1 MIMHTNDLHELLMQE
16 LHETAIA
23 GYLGVQKLAHT
34 HYTKGIGEL
43 NCTNGQHALIHSIQF
58 VLESRILQQSH
69 LVCCNP
75 CQSHADVSQVV
86 ALTL

>member
-1 MIMHTNDLHELLMQE
+1 MIPQTNGLRELLMQE

-23 GYLGVQKLAHT
+23 AHLGDEDLHM
-34 HYTKGIGEL
+34 HYSKRLGGL
-43 NCTNGQHALIHSIQF
+43 NYANGQHALFSSVQY

-75 CQSHADVSQVV
+75 CQSQKDISQVM